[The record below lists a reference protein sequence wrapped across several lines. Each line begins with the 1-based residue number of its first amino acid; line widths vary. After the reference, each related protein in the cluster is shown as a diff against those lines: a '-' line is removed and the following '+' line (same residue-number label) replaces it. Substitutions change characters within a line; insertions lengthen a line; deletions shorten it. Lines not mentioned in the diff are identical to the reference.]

1 MTNVCRSHTLSDR
14 ESESE
19 PYKKHDTQKEERPLF
34 TILSVIFSLKNCSI
48 AACPLT
54 LSTAAP
60 EKKEIYTAESQYDK
74 HSRMKNKAG

>member
-1 MTNVCRSHTLSDR
+1 MGRPIHIIENLSMTNVCRSHTLSDR

-60 EKKEIYTAESQYDK
+60 GKKTI
-74 HSRMKNKAG
+74 R